1 MDKARREE
9 ILTEMARD
17 TDRMWALMDKRRKA
31 GHRPGSLVDLE
42 DFRNTATEAMDSFR
56 ALCVAVDAQER
67 ECATV
72 HGVAP
77 KVPGTTVSALDIEG
91 IRTSAQRAVDTF
103 DGCIREQMRTDYR
116 TSMSDFEGK
125 ALDVTAFLH
134 GLIMGA
140 TDVVERENEAV
151 TVPVREP
158 FRSPEWVRSPMDDQ
172 EESWYAVIGEDL
184 WTLHHVVN
192 TWHLRGSMWS
202 ESRPMVGG
210 ATFAQHTA
218 HDMIKNHY
226 VQQAAKV
233 TETGDGS

>member
-31 GHRPGSLVDLE
+31 GSRPISMSDLE
-42 DFRNTATEAMDSFR
+42 QFRNQATDAMDSFR

-91 IRTSAQRAVDTF
+91 IRTSAQRAVDSL
-103 DGCIREQMRTDYR
+103 DESIRQQMRTDYR

-140 TDVVERENEAV
+140 TDVVERENA
-151 TVPVREP
+151 TATAPVPVAT
-158 FRSPEWVRSPMDDQ
+158 PEVPEITWRRQSETMWDV
-172 EESWYAVIGEDL
+172 VIGADL
-184 WTLHHVVN
+184 WVLENPSGNQWFLSFPNGHRTALRDQVN
-192 TWHLRGSMWS
+192 V
-202 ESRPMVGG
+202 RPR
-210 ATFAQHTA
+210 A
-218 HDMIKNHY
+218 HQIIAGYY
-226 VQQAAKV
+226 VHQASKAS
-233 TETGDGS
+233 ETGNGS